1 MRALDTW
8 HITSYDPKNH
18 QVNYQ
23 DLKAFEHNK
32 KLLIVNFRGNP
43 DKVQVRKETIHRL
56 STQQTSP
63 LIDISLD

>member
-43 DKVQVRKETIHRL
+43 DKVQVKV
-56 STQQTSP
+56 
-63 LIDISLD
+63 